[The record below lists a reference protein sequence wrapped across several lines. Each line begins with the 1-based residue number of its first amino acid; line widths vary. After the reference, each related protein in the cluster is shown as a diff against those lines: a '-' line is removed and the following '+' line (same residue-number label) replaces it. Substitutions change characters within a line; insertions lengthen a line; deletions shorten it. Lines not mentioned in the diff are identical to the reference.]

1 MEATLQFFIVL
12 PILAFLISL
21 IVPRKKESILS
32 GLAIASVGVQLLG
45 TIVFITWWILNH
57 YPTLDVKNMVLYQS
71 PHFEF
76 FIDFYFDKTTALFA
90 FMGAVLTFLVVI
102 FSRYYMHREEG
113 FKRFFTALLA
123 FFVGYNL
130 IVFSGNFE
138 TLFIGWEILGITS
151 FLLIAFYRDRYLPVK
166 NGFKVLSFYRLGD
179 ICLILAM
186 WMSHHLWHKN
196 ITFMEWNQAE
206 QVLYVFRA
214 HYFQAMFISVMIL
227 IAATIKSAQ
236 LPFSTWLP
244 RAMEG
249 PTTSSAIFYGSL
261 SVHIGVFLL
270 LRTYTFWGNEWIIKG
285 IVIIIGLLS
294 SVIATLIARVQST
307 VKTQIAYASIAQIG
321 LIFIEVALG
330 FHVLALFHFA
340 GNAFLRTYQL
350 LVSPSVLSYLV
361 HDMFFN
367 FRPDNT
373 VEPDSFFKRIKQGAY
388 ILSLKEWN
396 FDYLLSSYLWRPF
409 KWIGRQSNFMR
420 QRWGFAPMVLL
431 QVVGIAS
438 ILFKGSISAQA
449 YSYLPIVFS
458 FLALLMVLKA
468 FTERKDAQQAWL
480 TAFFSQSFIALS
492 ILWNKDVEL
501 LEVAFYLS
509 GALVAA
515 IVGYICLHKIK
526 SKEGNLALD
535 HYHGHSYEHR
545 EIALVFLLSCLG
557 ISGFPITPTFI
568 GIDLMFTHV
577 SANQLVLVVLLGL
590 NFLFLELTILRIYTR
605 VFLGQHKKAYHP
617 IAFRSS

>member
-12 PILAFLISL
+12 PILGFLGSL
-21 IVPRKKESILS
+21 LVPRKKESILS
-32 GLAIASVGVQLLG
+32 GLAIASVGLQLLG
-45 TIVFITWWILNH
+45 TIVFITWWLVNH
-57 YPTLDVKNMVLYQS
+57 YPTLDVKHIVLYQS

-76 FIDFYFDKTTALFA
+76 FIDFYFDKTTAVFA
-90 FMGAVLTFLVVI
+90 FMGAILTFLVVI

-113 FKRFFTALLA
+113 FKRFFTTLLA

-196 ITFMEWNQAE
+196 ITFMEWNQVE

-214 HYFQAMFISVMIL
+214 HHFQAIFISVMIV

-270 LRTYTFWGNEWIIKG
+270 LRTYTFWENEWIIKG
-285 IVIIIGLLS
+285 MIITVGLLS

-367 FRPDNT
+367 FRPRNA
-373 VEPDSFFKRIKQGAY
+373 VESNSLFRRIKQGAY

-396 FDYLLSSYLWRPF
+396 FDYLLSSYIWRPF
-409 KWIGRQSNFMR
+409 KWIGRQSSFMR
-420 QRWGFAPMVLL
+420 QSWGFAPMVLL
-431 QVVGIAS
+431 QATGIAS
-438 ILFKGSISAQA
+438 ILFKGSISVHA

-501 LEVAFYLS
+501 LEIAFYLS
-509 GALVAA
+509 GALIAA

-526 SKEGNLALD
+526 VKEGNLALD
-535 HYHGHSYEHR
+535 HYHGHSYEHQ

-557 ISGFPITPTFI
+557 FSGFPITPTFI

-577 SANQLVLVVLLGL
+577 SANQLVLVGLMGL

-605 VFLGQHKKAYHP
+605 IFLGQHKKAYHP